1 MSKNSDSEVDYS
13 STLEKKASIENEELR
28 KKIEELESQI
38 VEKDKE
44 NFELQKKSTNYNYG
58 SILEDLP
65 IETVLEIL
73 SYLSNHDILR
83 NVAQVSKKFHKITQ
97 DPFLIRKIEVNNWKW
112 YQSSELQEE
121 KKLE

>member
-1 MSKNSDSEVDYS
+1 MSKNSDIQSFEVDYS

-28 KKIEELESQI
+28 KKIEELEFQI

-83 NVAQVSKKFHKITQ
+83 NVAQVSKKFHKIPQ
-97 DPFLIRKIEVNNWKW
+97 NYARSIS
-112 YQSSELQEE
+112 Y
-121 KKLE
+121 